1 MGLWN
6 SDLFGDSLVACV
18 PGAGVDPGLVAG
30 DGVQEQAGHLP
41 LPALPIGPRHQLAQT
56 PGTMGPAQGGGRGA

>member
-1 MGLWN
+1 MAG
-6 SDLFGDSLVACV
+6 V

-41 LPALPIGPRHQLAQT
+41 LPALPGGPRHQLAQT
-56 PGTMGPAQGGGRGA
+56 SGTMGPAQGGGRSA

>member
-1 MGLWN
+1 MAG
-6 SDLFGDSLVACV
+6 V
-18 PGAGVDPGLVAG
+18 PGAGVDPGLVPG

-41 LPALPIGPRHQLAQT
+41 LPALLGGPRHQLTQT